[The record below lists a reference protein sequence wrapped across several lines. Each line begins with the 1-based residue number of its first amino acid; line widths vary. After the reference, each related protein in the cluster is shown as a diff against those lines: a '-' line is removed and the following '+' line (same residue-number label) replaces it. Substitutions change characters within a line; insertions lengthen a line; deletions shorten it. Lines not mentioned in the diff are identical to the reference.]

1 MVKLLL
7 FSCFVCSSRIACR
20 YFIKGLRFSGFFIV
34 YVFLLSFSYPQAAEA
49 NTSADEPLTIKEG
62 SHLQDIDGLA
72 AIVGDKTILKSD
84 INQTLAM
91 AIFQRQLNPQRDI
104 AKIDAL
110 KKEIVASIINRKVV
124 LIMAELDSVEVNDK
138 DVDRA
143 LDDQVNNII
152 AQAGGEEAA
161 EKALGQPIRTF
172 RREYWYEIKDM
183 MITQQY
189 QRELIGKISVNKDE
203 VQAFFK
209 LYRDSIPPFPTVVK
223 MRHLLTKIEPN
234 QAQINKTKE
243 LLTGLRKNILEGKE
257 TFESLASQ
265 YSQDPG
271 SKNTGGSL
279 GFVRRGNLVTPFEAV
294 AFTLKPGEISLPVKT
309 EHGYHIIET
318 QEVLGER
325 IKVRHILLSPP
336 VTDEDETLA
345 YNKSLSLKDSSST
358 LVDFIS
364 MVKSHSMDD
373 QTNTAG
379 GSLGWID
386 PINYPVQEFGAV
398 IGQINPN
405 ECAGPVRSEYGYHL
419 LWIEATKPGGR
430 PDLSKHWN
438 QVEALALNKK
448 KSDWFNAWV
457 NRASKNFY
465 INIFN

>member
-7 FSCFVCSSRIACR
+7 FSCFVCSARIACR
-20 YFIKGLRFSGFFIV
+20 YFIKDLRFSGFFVV
-34 YVFLLSFSYPQAAEA
+34 YVLLLSFSYPQTAEA
-49 NTSADEPLTIKEG
+49 NTYADEPLTTKEG

-189 QRELIGKISVNKDE
+189 QRELIGKISINKDD

-209 LYRDSIPPFPTVVK
+209 LYRAVSYTHLTLPTK
-223 MRHLLTKIEPN
+223 
-234 QAQINKTKE
+234 A
-243 LLTGLRKNILEGKE
+243 
-257 TFESLASQ
+257 
-265 YSQDPG
+265 
-271 SKNTGGSL
+271 
-279 GFVRRGNLVTPFEAV
+279 
-294 AFTLKPGEISLPVKT
+294 
-309 EHGYHIIET
+309 
-318 QEVLGER
+318 
-325 IKVRHILLSPP
+325 
-336 VTDEDETLA
+336 
-345 YNKSLSLKDSSST
+345 
-358 LVDFIS
+358 
-364 MVKSHSMDD
+364 
-373 QTNTAG
+373 
-379 GSLGWID
+379 
-386 PINYPVQEFGAV
+386 
-398 IGQINPN
+398 
-405 ECAGPVRSEYGYHL
+405 
-419 LWIEATKPGGR
+419 
-430 PDLSKHWN
+430 
-438 QVEALALNKK
+438 
-448 KSDWFNAWV
+448 
-457 NRASKNFY
+457 
-465 INIFN
+465 